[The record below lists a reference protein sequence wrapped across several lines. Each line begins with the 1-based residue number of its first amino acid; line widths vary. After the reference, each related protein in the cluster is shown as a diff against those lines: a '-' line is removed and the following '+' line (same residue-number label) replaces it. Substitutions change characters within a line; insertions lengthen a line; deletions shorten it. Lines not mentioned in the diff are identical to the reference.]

1 MSLETQ
7 IEKWT
12 LHELILMHCLF
23 PQTIGSS
30 ICFICSRSAR
40 VRRPLSPANEG
51 KHGGK
56 APACAV
62 KKKNEPS
69 IFHLFKFDQVK
80 ARVAGATQTLKCN
93 FLVLSLLSV
102 IIFNWALVSC
112 DCKQVA
118 AQGVPSFTFCPFD
131 RLWAK
136 SCLLGRFSVETGWT
150 ECPLVSLCWLPVSRF
165 SPQTWCCGL
174 SAGSGGAGSE
184 GPYGLDDWVFSRKA
198 QCKYA
203 LQALP
208 QIPLFM
214 DCSRYVSGT
223 FLLVKCGSNH

>member
-1 MSLETQ
+1 MSYLLYKKTARCTFTCGTLFDSSLFQVYEQ
-7 IEKWT
+7 I
-12 LHELILMHCLF
+12 I
-23 PQTIGSS
+23 SS
-30 ICFICSRSAR
+30 SLDRYKCTYH
-40 VRRPLSPANEG
+40 NWQ
-51 KHGGK
+51 
-56 APACAV
+56 AV

-102 IIFNWALVSC
+102 IIFNWALFSC

-184 GPYGLDDWVFSRKA
+184 DPMGLTIGFSVVRPNA
-198 QCKYA
+198 NMRCK
-203 LQALP
+203 
-208 QIPLFM
+208 LFPKFPCLWTVAVM
-214 DCSRYVSGT
+214 SPARFYWLNADQTTKRSRI
-223 FLLVKCGSNH
+223 